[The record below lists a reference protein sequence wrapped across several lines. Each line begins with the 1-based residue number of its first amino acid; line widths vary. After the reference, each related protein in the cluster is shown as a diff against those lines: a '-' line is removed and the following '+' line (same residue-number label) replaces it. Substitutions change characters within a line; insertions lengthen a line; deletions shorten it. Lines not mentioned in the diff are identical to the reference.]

1 MRKKT
6 RILTAVGAAAAA
18 VALATPSAF
27 AGPTAPWTITPA
39 GDFNGTAGVTVLTDN
54 NGNKIQCA
62 TSAAAGNAP
71 TSPVSGSPAKLA
83 NITSISFN
91 SPCTGPFSSTWT
103 VTTKVTP
110 PWEIWGNTYAAGAG
124 TNSTGQTTGQIK
136 AISATVSGSS
146 VLGPCTFD
154 VTGSVAA
161 KYNNPS
167 AGGSNGTLDTS
178 GGGLTLTIA
187 NKVGGGCGIVGTT
200 ASFAGLYT
208 IKSTATGTP
217 SPVIVG

>member
-27 AGPTAPWTITPA
+27 AGPAASWTITPSGA
-39 GDFNGTAGVTVLTDN
+39 FTGNAGVTVLTDN
-54 NGNKIQCA
+54 NGNKIQCQ
-62 TSAAAGNAP
+62 TSTAAGNLPA
-71 TSPVSGSPAKLA
+71 SASGSPAKLA
-83 NITSISFN
+83 DITSISFN

-103 VTTKVTP
+103 VKTTVTP
-110 PWEIWGNTYAAGAG
+110 PWELWGNSYAAGAG
-124 TNSTGQTTGQIK
+124 TNSTGQTTGQIQ
-136 AISATVSGSS
+136 AIKATVTGSS
-146 VLGPCTFD
+146 ILGPCTFN

-167 AGGSNGTLDTS
+167 AGGSNGTLDTT
-178 GGGLTLTIA
+178 GGGLTLTIGS
-187 NKVGGGCGIVGTT
+187 KVGGGCGIVGAT

-208 IKSTATGTP
+208 IKTTGAGTP

>member
-1 MRKKT
+1 MIKRT
-6 RILTAVGAAAAA
+6 SILTAIGAA
-18 VALATPSAF
+18 VASVALAAPSAI
-27 AGPTAPWTITPA
+27 AAPTSWTITPTGA
-39 GDFNGTAGVTVLTDN
+39 FTGSAGVTVLTDN

-62 TSAAAGNAP
+62 TSAAAGSAP
-71 TSPVSGSPAKLA
+71 TSPVAGSPAKLA

-103 VTTKVTP
+103 VTTNVTP

-124 TNSTGQTTGQIK
+124 TNSTGQTTGAIQAIK
-136 AISATVSGSS
+136 ATVTGSS
-146 VLGPCTFD
+146 VLGACTFN

-167 AGGSNGTLDTS
+167 TGGANGTLNTA
-178 GGGLTLTIA
+178 GGGLTLAISGKTGA
-187 NKVGGGCGIVGTT
+187 GCGIVGNT

-208 IKSTATGTP
+208 IVSTATGK
-217 SPVIVG
+217 SPVIVGI